1 MIVNQQRLTAYY
13 HMSTT
18 NQSFLDMHYY
28 LKQTGR
34 QNNKFFLVIYDPDLI
49 GVDPRDPNLNTLMKK
64 KILRECIIN
73 FWYFIREVVRIP
85 DQGGAVGGGA
95 RYKLH
100 RGNLA
105 LNFGFLLNWN
115 MFVEFPRQHGKTIS
129 AVVWYLWVFNFGT
142 TNSEMMFM
150 NKKHD
155 DSKMNLRRLKDI
167 RDTLPSYL
175 QMKEMMGPDG
185 KIKKAS
191 NNVESTT
198 NIINNNKITTKA
210 GARNSA
216 GANGLGRGCTMPI
229 HWYDEYAFILYN
241 DVIYSAA
248 TPAFKTASMNA
259 KKNNAPYGI
268 LITTTPGDMTTNEGI
283 EAYNTKEAATPFN
296 EAFYDYS
303 FDKLE
308 EVKNS
313 NTSSSF
319 FYIRYTYQQLGSSEQ
334 YFKEMVID
342 LKKNWVAI
350 RREVLLE
357 WSKSSSNSPFRQQDL
372 DEVERLVMKEPI
384 QQVALCNGLYFLN
397 IYKPMDASMAFRYPP
412 IMGVDVSGGYQKD
425 SSTITIIDSRTTE
438 VVADFNCNYISTN
451 DLAKVIYELV
461 VKYMPNCIVNVER
474 NGGFG
479 ASVLSVLAKSKIKKN
494 LYFEVKDK
502 VIEERFNGTKPVR
515 KTVQKKCFGFDET
528 RDSRQLL
535 MEILKERMEKHK
547 AKFISPII
555 FDELTTLEV
564 KRNGRIEHADNAHD
578 DQIFSYLLALYVWY
592 EGKNL
597 MQNFGLD
604 KGTLYTDD
612 ADEEYLGLDETY
624 RDIVNEIEMEE
635 DEDLQEQLNFL
646 SSDKSV
652 SFKQWQDQEFLKDQE
667 ALNNLLKNKVAR
679 RAYARQNH
687 VEEESLNNEHSF
699 TTLPNSV
706 FYMMDTDENQDTR
719 SNLQKE
725 FDSIIDLR

>member
-185 KIKKAS
+185 KVKKAS

-303 FDKLE
+303 FEKLE
-308 EVKNS
+308 EVRNS

-372 DEVERLVMKEPI
+372 DEVERLIMKEPI
-384 QQVALCNGLYFLN
+384 QQVSLCNGLYFLN

-494 LYFEVKDK
+494 LYFEIKDK

-667 ALNNLLKNKVAR
+667 ALNNLLKNKVTR

>member
-384 QQVALCNGLYFLN
+384 QQVSLCNGLYFLN

-494 LYFEVKDK
+494 LYFEIKDK

-592 EGKNL
+592 EGKDL

-667 ALNNLLKNKVAR
+667 ALNNLLKNKVTR

>member
-185 KIKKAS
+185 KVKKAS

-283 EAYNTKEAATPFN
+283 EAYNTK
-296 EAFYDYS
+296 
-303 FDKLE
+303 
-308 EVKNS
+308 
-313 NTSSSF
+313 
-319 FYIRYTYQQLGSSEQ
+319 
-334 YFKEMVID
+334 
-342 LKKNWVAI
+342 
-350 RREVLLE
+350 
-357 WSKSSSNSPFRQQDL
+357 
-372 DEVERLVMKEPI
+372 
-384 QQVALCNGLYFLN
+384 
-397 IYKPMDASMAFRYPP
+397 
-412 IMGVDVSGGYQKD
+412 
-425 SSTITIIDSRTTE
+425 
-438 VVADFNCNYISTN
+438 
-451 DLAKVIYELV
+451 
-461 VKYMPNCIVNVER
+461 
-474 NGGFG
+474 
-479 ASVLSVLAKSKIKKN
+479 
-494 LYFEVKDK
+494 
-502 VIEERFNGTKPVR
+502 
-515 KTVQKKCFGFDET
+515 
-528 RDSRQLL
+528 
-535 MEILKERMEKHK
+535 
-547 AKFISPII
+547 
-555 FDELTTLEV
+555 
-564 KRNGRIEHADNAHD
+564 
-578 DQIFSYLLALYVWY
+578 
-592 EGKNL
+592 
-597 MQNFGLD
+597 
-604 KGTLYTDD
+604 
-612 ADEEYLGLDETY
+612 
-624 RDIVNEIEMEE
+624 
-635 DEDLQEQLNFL
+635 
-646 SSDKSV
+646 
-652 SFKQWQDQEFLKDQE
+652 
-667 ALNNLLKNKVAR
+667 
-679 RAYARQNH
+679 
-687 VEEESLNNEHSF
+687 
-699 TTLPNSV
+699 
-706 FYMMDTDENQDTR
+706 
-719 SNLQKE
+719 
-725 FDSIIDLR
+725 

>member
-283 EAYNTKEAATPFN
+283 EAYNTKKAATPFN

-303 FDKLE
+303 FEKLE
-308 EVKNS
+308 EVRNS

-384 QQVALCNGLYFLN
+384 QQVSLCNGLYFLN

-494 LYFEVKDK
+494 LYFEIKDK

-667 ALNNLLKNKVAR
+667 ALNNLLKNKVTR

>member
-303 FDKLE
+303 FEKLE
-308 EVKNS
+308 EVRNS

-372 DEVERLVMKEPI
+372 DEVERLIMKEPI
-384 QQVALCNGLYFLN
+384 QQVSLCNGLYFLN

-494 LYFEVKDK
+494 LYFEIKDK

-635 DEDLQEQLNFL
+635 DEDLQEQLNLL

-667 ALNNLLKNKVAR
+667 ALNNLLKNKVTR

-699 TTLPNSV
+699 TTLPNTV

>member
-494 LYFEVKDK
+494 LYFEIKDK

-635 DEDLQEQLNFL
+635 DEDLQQQLNFL

-667 ALNNLLKNKVAR
+667 ALNNLLKNKVTR

>member
-384 QQVALCNGLYFLN
+384 QQVSLCNGLYFLN

-494 LYFEVKDK
+494 LYFEIKDK